1 MSQSQQQSVS
11 IHLMIHPPNSQS
23 PSPGSTV
30 MNVIEDSNITI
41 DYMSLPPP
49 VIPTLS
55 ESSNLIYDL
64 DSLVVDT
71 FSVITVS
78 SFIVKHN
85 QDDPY
90 YLGASGSFVCPF
102 CKEQAAQYYL
112 DNFVPKKLEM
122 YMRPPTSL
130 LEDALSVMLVI
141 FRVAIYCSFN

>member
-1 MSQSQQQSVS
+1 
-11 IHLMIHPPNSQS
+11 
-23 PSPGSTV
+23 

-41 DYMSLPPP
+41 DYMSHPLL
-49 VIPTLS
+49 VIPTLF

-85 QDDPY
+85 QNDSY
-90 YLGASGSFVCPF
+90 CLGASGSFVCPF